1 MSIDNNCYP
10 FDLKLAEVIP
20 VFKKKDDVIKKM
32 IDLSVFYLVC
42 QRSSKKLPSKYSS
55 WWRRLEDVLKMSFVF
70 AFKRRLQDV
79 LIKTNI
85 FGIVIRLQKM
95 YWSRPIFS
103 SWSYVFKASSR
114 RLQDVFKTS
123 SRSLAKTSLRRLQ
136 DVFFFAEILN
146 GFKPLTIFGKKA
158 PSQIFDWVE
167 NRSLAK
173 GLKYW
178 VYSSSKSLNEVE
190 KILSRKICVTS
201 FLKKQKQTARV
212 FMQKQPS
219 EGFFKKRVMRNFAE
233 FTRKH
238 LCQKPFW

>member
-1 MSIDNNCYP
+1 MNQLINMSIDNDCYP

-70 AFKRRLQDV
+70 AFKRRLDQDKYTRHSHTSSEDV

-85 FGIVIRLQKM
+85 FILAICLQGI
-95 YWSRPIFS
+95 
-103 SWSYVFKASSR
+103 FKASWR
-114 RLQDVFKTS
+114 RFQDVFKKPCKNVF
-123 SRSLAKTSLRRLQ
+123 KTSPRRL
-136 DVFFFAEILN
+136 FFAEILN
-146 GFKPLTIFGKKA
+146 SFKPLTIFGKKA

-201 FLKKQKQTARV
+201 FLKKQKVPVGQWTARV
-212 FMQKQPS
+212 FM
-219 EGFFKKRVMRNFAE
+219 
-233 FTRKH
+233 
-238 LCQKPFW
+238 

>member
-1 MSIDNNCYP
+1 MKTS
-10 FDLKLAEVIP
+10 
-20 VFKKKDDVIKKM
+20 
-32 IDLSVFYLVC
+32 
-42 QRSSKKLPSKYSS
+42 
-55 WWRRLEDVLKMSFVF
+55 WRRLKDVFRLRLQKTSS
-70 AFKRRLQDV
+70 RRLQDV

-85 FGIVIRLQKM
+85 FALVTRLQKTP
-95 YWSRPIFS
+95 WSRPIFL
-103 SWSYVFKASSR
+103 SWPYVFKASSR

-136 DVFFFAEILN
+136 DVFFFSEILN
-146 GFKPLTIFGKKA
+146 GFKTLTIFGKKA

-178 VYSSSKSLNEVE
+178 VYSSSKSLNEAE

-201 FLKKQKQTARV
+201 FLKKQKVAVGQWTARV
-212 FMQKQPS
+212 FMQKHPS
-219 EGFFKKRVMRNFAE
+219 EGFFKKRVMRNFGE